1 MDKLSVFEAKARFSE
16 VVSRAEEGKQT
27 VITKRGKAVARVVP
41 EKAARPERWDRS
53 GAIRPDR
60 RVQQDLPYPAQRRPS
75 EADRGRQAVVPLP
88 PAEPGDGQTAMTV
101 TICSRPAKSAGFLV

>member
-16 VVSRAEEGKQT
+16 VVNRAEEGKQT

-53 GAIRPDR
+53 GAIDR
-60 RVQQDLPYPAQRRPS
+60 IVEFSKTCRMRRKVDLQKLI
-75 EADRGRQAVVPLP
+75 EQGRL
-88 PAEPGDGQTAMTV
+88 
-101 TICSRPAKSAGFLV
+101 